1 MTELL
6 LFLAGVVAGLMIVA
20 IAVGRSRKGQVIT
33 VGSSATATELAPDPS
48 DSTGLAILDRL
59 NEGVVL
65 LDERLRPVLFNA
77 AARRILGFRGD
88 GLPARLPAEEVV
100 VVARQARDRAG
111 EVEDLL
117 TLWFPKRSTLKARA
131 IPTVDGVLVVLE
143 DVTDELLSQQVRR
156 EFVAHASHE
165 LKSPV
170 ASLQALAEAVHQ
182 ASEDDPE
189 AVGRFSYKMV
199 AEATRLGRLISDL
212 LDLSRLEEPGGVPD
226 QPADLSRVAL
236 RQLGQVRVPAQSK
249 DMELESRI
257 QPGVWVRGD
266 EQQLAL
272 MIRNLLENAIRY
284 TPHGGR
290 VILEVTRVEDDAILS
305 VTDTGIGIPLE
316 AQARVFERF
325 YRVDKARSRDR
336 GGTGLG
342 LAIVKHVAELHGGDV
357 SVRSQLG
364 EGSTFTTRLPA
375 QDPEPPA
382 SSLAG

>member
-6 LFLAGVVAGLMIVA
+6 LFLAGV
-20 IAVGRSRKGQVIT
+20 AVGSFVT
-33 VGSSATATELAPDPS
+33 VMVLRRFTAPDTRTPRSSAATDLAPDPETT
-48 DSTGLAILDRL
+48 TGLAILDRL

-65 LDERLRPVLFNA
+65 LDERLRPVLFNRA
-77 AARRILGFRGD
+77 AGRILGFRGE

-100 VVARQARDRAG
+100 VVARQARDGNA

-117 TLWFPKRSTLKARA
+117 SLWFPKRSTIKARA
-131 IPTVDGVLVVLE
+131 IPIVNGVLVVLE
-143 DVTDELLSQQVRR
+143 DVTEELLSQQVRR

-182 ASEDDPE
+182 ASEDDPK

-226 QPADLSRVAL
+226 EPADLSRVAV

-249 DMELESRI
+249 NMELQSDI

-272 MIRNLLENAIRY
+272 MIRNLLENAVRY
-284 TPHGGR
+284 TPEGGR
-290 VILEVTRVEDDAILS
+290 VILEVTHIGDHAILS

-375 QDPEPPA
+375 MDPETPA

>member
-6 LFLAGVVAGLMIVA
+6 LFLAGV
-20 IAVGRSRKGQVIT
+20 AVGSFVAVMVLRRSRAQEIRT
-33 VGSSATATELAPDPS
+33 PRSSASTDLTPTPGTA
-48 DSTGLAILDRL
+48 TGLAILDRL

-65 LDERLRPVLFNA
+65 LDERLRPVLFNCA
-77 AARRILGFRGD
+77 AGRILGFRGE
-88 GLPARLPAEEVV
+88 GLPTRLPAEEVV
-100 VVARQARDRAG
+100 VVARQARDRNA

-117 TLWFPKRSTLKARA
+117 SLWFPKRSTIKARA

-143 DVTDELLSQQVRR
+143 DVTEELLSQQVRR

-182 ASEDDPE
+182 ASEDDPQ

-226 QPADLSRVAL
+226 EPANLSRVAV
-236 RQLGQVRVPAQSK
+236 RQLGQVRVSAQSK
-249 DMELESRI
+249 NMELRSDI

-284 TPHGGR
+284 TPEGGK
-290 VILEVTRVEDDAILS
+290 VIVEVTHVGDHAILS
-305 VTDTGIGIPLE
+305 VTDTGMGIPLE

-375 QDPEPPA
+375 MDPQTPA